1 MLVGCGLMTEDLLAA
16 QREVLT
22 LPVIELED
30 CLIPPRADTLHEQ
43 IPVLQTLL
51 ADYHGEVLVSGPFI
65 DLNPGT
71 SERLILRA
79 TRQRFEEAHGFASA
93 IGATEI
99 VFLSSFIPII
109 YLSLYEDSW
118 VSQSITFWRSYL
130 DAVEP
135 GIQITLGNTFEFTP
149 TPLIRVVEA
158 VDRPNFKLA
167 FDVGLFWSIPRSS
180 SQLGWR
186 K

>member
-1 MLVGCGLMTEDLLAA
+1 MPVGCGIMTEHLLAA
-16 QREVLT
+16 RHEVLT

-30 CLIPPRADTLHEQ
+30 YLVPPYADTLHEQ

-79 TRQRFEEAHGFASA
+79 TRQRFEEAHVFASA

-118 VSQSITFWRSYL
+118 VSQSITFWKSYL
-130 DAVEP
+130 DSIDP
-135 GIQITLGNTFEFTP
+135 TITITVGNTFEFTP
-149 TPLIRVVEA
+149 TPLIRIVEA
-158 VDRPNFKLA
+158 VGQPNFKLA
-167 FDVGLFWSIPRSS
+167 FDIGHFLVYSKDIIGKLFE
-180 SQLGWR
+180 
-186 K
+186 